1 MKYEF
6 NQEYNTLFD
15 NKVVRL
21 NNVLKLKIQTIQQ
34 CNEIIK
40 TKGILND
47 RGIMTL
53 PDDFKPDCQGLTQV
67 DSLSMEEDSLSID
80 LVTSKSSSA
89 FSKGYSDK

>member
-40 TKGILND
+40 SKGVLNE
-47 RGIMTL
+47 RGLMTL
-53 PDDFKPDCQGLTQV
+53 PDDFMPTCQGLTQV
-67 DSLSMEEDSLSID
+67 DSLSMEEESLDI
-80 LVTSKSSSA
+80 VTSKSW
-89 FSKGYSDK
+89 